1 MAKWRRRRGWYW
13 REGSSGLP
21 YWEGRGSSRLP
32 CRGPRG
38 SSGLPGLVTR
48 GSWRL
53 ARNQDG
59 AWGPSLALLARGLL
73 RGRQLF
79 VKSSSIWNRTTPFSG
94 RIPAES
100 DSQSQLYTS
109 YIFYPMPLDVTTST
123 FRCPCGR
130 GIPGSR
136 VPLIY
141 KGRPYLHIVYVQI
154 LA

>member
-1 MAKWRRRRGWYW
+1 MAKRRRRRGWYW

-32 CRGPRG
+32 CRGSRG

-109 YIFYPMPLDVTTST
+109 YIFTQCLLTS
-123 FRCPCGR
+123 RRLPSGALVGVGYR
-130 GIPGSR
+130 GVECHLFINCSATGIS
-136 VPLIY
+136 I
-141 KGRPYLHIVYVQI
+141 
-154 LA
+154 